1 MASAA
6 TKKLGSRDSSTHL
19 FFDDERENL
28 EQVAESVATYN
39 KANPEA
45 QSIHLETILCEPG
58 RVTLIDKTEGSSG
71 IALTTVSE
79 YKSRKIIEPEIKSK
93 SMIKLLSEFGD
104 KGIGSGLSLD
114 LIDEIIKLETVPHN
128 KRTCLYFFD
137 FDKVLSQL
145 GSMALP
151 QHKSDGI
158 LSTYARF
165 LFSDHIQEED
175 PHGSGR
181 LTKLREMFSAIG
193 PERTYIMTF
202 NGAARESSNPVTQD
216 DRKFFIALLQQLLPT
231 IKPSNVKFC
240 MVPVSVPGT
249 DKKKGE
255 PNKGRFIVEAILEYE
270 KKHAASPR
278 SASAR
283 SASPKKAAS
292 PRSASA
298 RSASP
303 KKAASPRSASARS
316 ASPKKAASP
325 RSKSPR
331 SASPRSASA
340 RSKSPG
346 SKGGSRNRT
355 HALRRMRRN
364 RNTRRRK

>member
-6 TKKLGSRDSSTHL
+6 TKKLGSHHSSTHL
-19 FFDDERENL
+19 FFDDERDNL

-45 QSIHLETILCEPG
+45 LPIHLETILCEPG
-58 RVTLIDKTEGSSG
+58 RVTLIDKTEGSRG
-71 IALTTVSE
+71 IAVTTLDE
-79 YKSRKIIEPEIKSK
+79 YKRRKIIEPEITTKL
-93 SMIKLLSEFGD
+93 MRKLLNEFGD

-114 LIDEIIKLETVPHN
+114 LIDEIIELETAPHN

-137 FDKVLSQL
+137 FDKLLSQL
-145 GSMALP
+145 GSMAIP
-151 QHKSDGI
+151 EHKI
-158 LSTYARF
+158 EAVISTYARF
-165 LFSDHIQEED
+165 LFSDHVQEED
-175 PHGSGR
+175 PRGPGR

-202 NGAARESSNPVTQD
+202 NGAARQSSNPVTQD
-216 DRKFFIALLQQLLPT
+216 DRKFFIGLLQQLLPT

-270 KKHAASPR
+270 KTHAASPKKAVSPR

-283 SASPKKAAS
+283 SDSPKKAV
-292 PRSASA
+292 
-298 RSASP
+298 
-303 KKAASPRSASARS
+303 
-316 ASPKKAASP
+316 
-325 RSKSPR
+325 
-331 SASPRSASA
+331 SPRSASA

-346 SKGGSRNRT
+346 SKSPRSKGGSRNRT